1 MFSSSPCY
9 EHINNG
15 TALVHK
21 SEVELK
27 GWIDESINY
36 LLKQKKL
43 RILDSQEIQGIKF
56 LLSLLLSFIYKY
68 LQLMGT
74 FFTFSSFIIFVR

>member
-15 TALVHK
+15 TALIHK

-27 GWIDESINY
+27 EWMEESISF

-43 RILDSQEIQGIKF
+43 RILDSQEIQGMKITF
-56 LLSLLLSFIYKY
+56 LL
-68 LQLMGT
+68 
-74 FFTFSSFIIFVR
+74 FTFKLFSNEKKI